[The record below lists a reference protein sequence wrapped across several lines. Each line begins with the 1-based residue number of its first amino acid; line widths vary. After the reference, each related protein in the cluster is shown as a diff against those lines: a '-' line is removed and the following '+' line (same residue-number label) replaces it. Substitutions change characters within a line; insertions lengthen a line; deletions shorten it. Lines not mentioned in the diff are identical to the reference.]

1 VARPTHFEIH
11 AADPEAAVAFYTAV
25 FDWQAQKWDGPV
37 DYWLLTTGDDADPG
51 INGAIVRRQG
61 ERPQSGQAVN
71 AFVCTVSVDDLDSTL
86 EAATGAGAATAL
98 PRMAVP
104 GVGWLAYVN
113 DPEGN
118 ILGILEPDQSAP

>member
-1 VARPTHFEIH
+1 VNVTTGRRARELG
-11 AADPEAAVAFYTAV
+11 EA
-25 FDWQAQKWDGPV
+25 
-37 DYWLLTTGDDADPG
+37 TGDDADPG

-104 GVGWLAYVN
+104 GVGWLAYVT

-118 ILGILEPDQSAP
+118 ILGILEPDQSAA